1 MQFLNGNTEYGLS
14 IYHEVNWCADN
25 LANLGCEPSEKVIEC
40 LFTSFNQLV
49 VFFRLWLCCIH
60 KIEKIKIKIKKLQNN
75 FCFYKKFQVLI
86 YVMHNL

>member
-40 LFTSFNQLV
+40 LFTSFNQRVNSHFGPWKWHSLS
-49 VFFRLWLCCIH
+49 
-60 KIEKIKIKIKKLQNN
+60 
-75 FCFYKKFQVLI
+75 
-86 YVMHNL
+86 